1 MSIANLLISFI
12 FGLILGFILGQL
24 NKTLK
29 EVKLI
34 LNTKYKELKNKV
46 LRTKLSIRNNKDI
59 EY

>member
-46 LRTKLSIRNNKDI
+46 LRTKLSIRDNKDI

>member
-1 MSIANLLISFI
+1 MSIPNLLISFI

-46 LRTKLSIRNNKDI
+46 LRTKLSIRDNKDI